1 MGTATADCEHIDEP
15 LVPCGA
21 YRRAV
26 KRELSIV
33 GLHVVGLHELSISV
47 RRHVGSTNMVG

>member
-1 MGTATADCEHIDEP
+1 VMGAATADCEHIDEP
-15 LVPCGA
+15 LVPCEA

-47 RRHVGSTNMVG
+47 